1 MNKIMNPNPQVFNRH
16 GGQTFLIVKRTE
28 ESVPNSLMDLL
39 QENQYSH
46 KNVALHYWQF
56 LLIKALW
63 L

>member
-1 MNKIMNPNPQVFNRH
+1 MNPNPQVFNRH
-16 GGQTFLIVKRTE
+16 DDQTSLTVKE
-28 ESVPNSLMDLL
+28 LKSQCPKSLMDLL

-46 KNVALHYWQF
+46 KHVLLHYWQF